1 MFHWALAH
9 QGVGL
14 ICLGF
19 GRVLLG
25 GFGTIV
31 AVSTVDFGRSIMLF
45 DFISSVVPPLRPFL
59 DSVVDQF
66 VDSGNWLDYR

>member
-1 MFHWALAH
+1 MWEGPAKFVWIW
-9 QGVGL
+9 QG
-14 ICLGF
+14 
-19 GRVLLG
+19 LLG
-25 GFGTIV
+25 GFGIIV
-31 AVSTVDFGRSIMLF
+31 AVSEVDFGRSIMLF

>member
-1 MFHWALAH
+1 M
-9 QGVGL
+9 GRVSL

-19 GRVLLG
+19 AGVL
-25 GFGTIV
+25 FESSGTV
-31 AVSTVDFGRSIMLF
+31 DVVSTVDFWRSIMLF
-45 DFISSVVPPLRPFL
+45 DFISSVVPSLRPFL

>member
-1 MFHWALAH
+1 M
-9 QGVGL
+9 
-14 ICLGF
+14 LGDF
-19 GRVLLG
+19 GI
-25 GFGTIV
+25 IV
-31 AVSTVDFGRSIMLF
+31 AVSEVDFGRSIMLF